1 MFRGVHHLSLD
12 GKGRLA
18 LPTRQRERLD
28 SICAGRLV
36 ATIDTQSRCLLF
48 YPLPAW
54 EVLERQI
61 QELPTLN
68 AAVRRF
74 QRLLIGYASDV
85 ECDGSGRVLIPPA
98 LREYAGLDRKAVL
111 VGQGNKMELW
121 DEDLW
126 ITERDKWLDLTR
138 EEGSLPAEMLR
149 LSL

>member
-1 MFRGVHHLSLD
+1 VFRGVHHLSLD
-12 GKGRLA
+12 EKGRLA
-18 LPTRQRERLD
+18 LPARQRERLD
-28 SICAGRLV
+28 TICAGRLV

-48 YPLPAW
+48 YPLSAW
-54 EVLERQI
+54 EELERQI
-61 QELPTLN
+61 QALPTLN

-111 VGQGNKMELW
+111 VGQGNKLELW
-121 DEDLW
+121 DEALW
-126 ITERDKWLDLTR
+126 LAERDKWLDLAR